1 MRSPIYLYTSKLKI
15 LQIKKINGL
24 IMGWY
29 KKLGDKT
36 SACDAVVQWIIATYF
51 KPTLLTHEF
60 SSTQAQTP
68 LVLTL

>member
-1 MRSPIYLYTSKLKI
+1 
-15 LQIKKINGL
+15 
-24 IMGWY
+24 MGWY

-60 SSTQAQTP
+60 SSTQAKTP